1 MKTFGYF
8 FILSAHVL
16 ISESA
21 DLRGFYIEDISE
33 HQSIRLGSPFE
44 LFCNVTDGGSI
55 TENRDWNTE
64 FFGQDPN
71 VSNTLCGIKIQ
82 RASQRDEGTWTCSI
96 TQCAIRGCD
105 AASDTTVEGTVQ
117 VNVF

>member
-1 MKTFGYF
+1 MKTFGLF

-21 DLRGFYIEDISE
+21 DL
-33 HQSIRLGSPFE
+33 
-44 LFCNVTDGGSI
+44 
-55 TENRDWNTE
+55 
-64 FFGQDPN
+64 
-71 VSNTLCGIKIQ
+71 